1 MAPFAGLV
9 AGSQPPHPLQT
20 APPRFSAIGRRY
32 PVDVKTVVIGP
43 PPPELQQLVQ
53 RRRSLGLDRFDE
65 VWEGNLHL
73 VPVPGLGHA
82 YIEREVAR
90 VLRPF
95 ADATGLIETGPF
107 NLGRASD
114 FRVPDG
120 GYHRSMPQADALYVA
135 TAALVVEVLSQ
146 DDETHE
152 KLPFYA
158 AHGVEEVIV
167 VEPVFVDRQDPRIC
181 RRLRGPCGQ
190 RGSRAERRR
199 AAKCYPLALARPCP
213 GLRSSEPVYGAAA
226 RPAARPARLR
236 LRRPRPSQQDRR

>member
-1 MAPFAGLV
+1 
-9 AGSQPPHPLQT
+9 
-20 APPRFSAIGRRY
+20 
-32 PVDVKTVVIGP
+32 VKTVVIGP

-65 VWEGNLHL
+65 VWEGNRHL

-167 VEPVFVDRQDPRIC
+167 VEPASRTVRILAFADGYEDLADPSTAPRT
-181 RRLRGPCGQ
+181 
-190 RGSRAERRR
+190 
-199 AAKCYPLALARPCP
+199 
-213 GLRSSEPVYGAAA
+213 
-226 RPAARPARLR
+226 RPAVRPARLR